1 MGQPAAAPLP
11 STSAESARV
20 RSETAPEA
28 EGSPPPSPAPQQ
40 LFVLV
45 HGICGHARDFEVWEE
60 RLRACERPDWV
71 VRISEKITPHAKFA
85 GSEVCK
91 LGEMLA
97 GEVIDWVKE
106 LHIQAGIVVHF
117 VCHSLGGLVARAALP
132 KICEELDDELPS
144 VSYGH
149 FITLNTPHL
158 GVRGANLWMCW
169 KNMGVL
175 IPTAAFSQIHQLTL
189 QDRSGET
196 PSSETLRSEPSSS
209 SVTTTSAAQKP
220 SRRFLESL
228 ADPQGRWCEALARF
242 KYRTAVAASHWDVIV
257 PFCTAAI
264 CSDNPFPSPNIFAG
278 DFRTFWRVDAAV
290 GFEAGSPLAKKN
302 AEGGQVA
309 LEFEKS
315 LSRPPVA
322 AEGVEVSSSDEVALQ
337 SQPGDV
343 LKLKTGRGWHVLR
356 VEDVMLDLRVQR
368 REKGEMVQRGFND
381 KTYAVETMGCQMN
394 QADSERMEGQLQA
407 AGLVP
412 AAAKED
418 PDVIVLNTCSIRDK
432 ANRTGL
438 DPHLQRKRRGE
449 DVTIV
454 VSGCVAQQEGETLL
468 SAIPEVDVV
477 VGPQYA
483 NRLADVLNESLQGGQ
498 ICATADA
505 RIMEDVTMPNRQS
518 SISAW
523 VNVIYGCRNERCSYC
538 VVPATRGSEQ
548 SRPMEAVKR
557 EVAQLTSEG
566 YREVTLLGQNIDA
579 WGRDLAPRRNF
590 SELLRYVGDVAGL
603 QRLRFLTSHP
613 RYISDELIH
622 AVRDVDAVCEQ
633 FHIPFQSG
641 DDDVLRRMER
651 GYTAERYRQIVRKI
665 RQEVPNAGLS
675 ADAIVG
681 FPGEPEAQMT

>member
-1 MGQPAAAPLP
+1 VAAATGVVRKRSEATKERLAWLRRTEARRTRGVVATRCRHALLASEAMAQEVLEAALREPHDFPKLCETL
-11 STSAESARV
+11 SLCRESAES
-20 RSETAPEA
+20 S
-28 EGSPPPSPAPQQ
+28 GD
-40 LFVLV
+40 L
-45 HGICGHARDFEVWEE
+45 G
-60 RLRACERPDWV
+60 WV
-71 VRISEKITPHAKFA
+71 GKHDAFLEP
-85 GSEVCK
+85 
-91 LGEMLA
+91 L
-97 GEVIDWVKE
+97 
-106 LHIQAGIVVHF
+106 
-117 VCHSLGGLVARAALP
+117 
-132 KICEELDDELPS
+132 LPS
-144 VSYGH
+144 
-149 FITLNTPHL
+149 
-158 GVRGANLWMCW
+158 
-169 KNMGVL
+169 
-175 IPTAAFSQIHQLTL
+175 
-189 QDRSGET
+189 
-196 PSSETLRSEPSSS
+196 
-209 SVTTTSAAQKP
+209 SA
-220 SRRFLESL
+220 R
-228 ADPQGRWCEALARF
+228 
-242 KYRTAVAASHWDVIV
+242 
-257 PFCTAAI
+257 
-264 CSDNPFPSPNIFAG
+264 
-278 DFRTFWRVDAAV
+278 
-290 GFEAGSPLAKKN
+290 
-302 AEGGQVA
+302 
-309 LEFEKS
+309 
-315 LSRPPVA
+315 
-322 AEGVEVSSSDEVALQ
+322 EVALQ

-432 ANRTGL
+432 AEKRVYARL

-454 VSGCVAQQEGETLL
+454 VSGCVAQQEGEALL

-523 VNVIYGCRNERCSYC
+523 VNVIYGCNERCSYC

-681 FPGEPEAQMT
+681 FPGETEEQFQRTVELVEEVGFLTVNLAAYSPRPNTLAATWPDQVPEDVKKDRLTPWRCCAPHIAGSESALAGRGPRTAGGNPAPQAFRRGSWTTAQRPSLCCPWTRRGTPGLSGARPDHGSLWLLGGGRDRGRAALSLRRAKWS